1 MAFPI
6 DIMSRGFSH
15 VRLCPRP
22 CSRRAPACIDG
33 GPPGRDAVET
43 ACGLVDQLRVLQI
56 VNVGAFDYQKSDML
70 RYLDIPVVD
79 RSAPDEIFLPPAST
93 FLSPSTTFLPPSC
106 TFLHLLAPST
116 TFPGPYKVMRRFCAA
131 CLGTLCGTWHVMLNA
146 RRIAMYLLVGA
157 HHNVVRAPAV
167 KSQTLRTTL
176 PKPQSS
182 STLQGQPVARSS
194 CIVVPAGQSC
204 CAMPCIGRVVRTY
217 FGVHFDICFSDR
229 GQPRLCVP
237 T

>member
-1 MAFPI
+1 MTGPSVVWLGQERVNRLGGEWSFLSIGSLKAAMAFPI

-93 FLSPSTTFLPPSC
+93 FLSPSCHLPA
-106 TFLHLLAPST
+106 TFLHLPPPPG
-116 TFPGPYKVMRRFCAA
+116 TFHHFS
-131 CLGTLCGTWHVMLNA
+131 WH
-146 RRIAMYLLVGA
+146 
-157 HHNVVRAPAV
+157 H
-167 KSQTLRTTL
+167 T
-176 PKPQSS
+176 
-182 STLQGQPVARSS
+182 
-194 CIVVPAGQSC
+194 
-204 CAMPCIGRVVRTY
+204 
-217 FGVHFDICFSDR
+217 
-229 GQPRLCVP
+229 RLCDVFVQRAWEP
-237 T
+237 CVGPGMSCSMHVA

>member
-1 MAFPI
+1 M
-6 DIMSRGFSH
+6 
-15 VRLCPRP
+15 
-22 CSRRAPACIDG
+22 
-33 GPPGRDAVET
+33 
-43 ACGLVDQLRVLQI
+43 
-56 VNVGAFDYQKSDML
+56 
-70 RYLDIPVVD
+70 
-79 RSAPDEIFLPPAST
+79 RSSCHLP
-93 FLSPSTTFLPPSC
+93 PPSC
-106 TFLHLLAPST
+106 HLPPPSCHLPAPSST
-116 TFPGPYKVMRRFCAA
+116 SWHLPPLFLAPYKVMRRFCAA